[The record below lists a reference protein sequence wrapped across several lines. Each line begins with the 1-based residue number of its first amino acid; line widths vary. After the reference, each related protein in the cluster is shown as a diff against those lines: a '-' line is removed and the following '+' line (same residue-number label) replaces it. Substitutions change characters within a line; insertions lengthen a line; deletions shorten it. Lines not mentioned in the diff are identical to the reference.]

1 MSSSTSSSSGGSSQP
16 LADVLPWGSPIS
28 QSGPSVCNSINY
40 SPYDDSGE
48 VVAPSVSYRFAS
60 RTLLI
65 TDSLSS
71 DARFLL
77 HTSSLQ
83 FLASKSSEVTTDP
96 TFVDSN
102 VVGSVLWISCG
113 SPPSTEKQIAM
124 GLRKAMQHGLGS
136 CGSDN
141 SSTNSASNL
150 GSVNVVSITTELAD
164 DVLKSDDKDSFSH
177 ESYLK
182 RLHKRISHWLQHREL
197 LPDDEFTSVTVPK
210 PKGNEEGPNM
220 KGPGLI
226 IIDGVITL
234 SSLFGDTLTQM
245 FVSSV
250 SASLKNYTTR
260 CNNTRRSGSNS
271 SDAAVTVTNLFVMRV
286 SSGGLYNI
294 ADLNEFDDT
303 GNTNRTKGQKLRSE
317 YSRLLRPWLGAGS
330 SGCRSDSSTFHIEE
344 LSLQSNSTPSILYKG
359 GWYEIVDAIVDVSPL
374 ESGYA
379 RDVLG
384 RLSFT
389 TSWNGM
395 GWWGGTSEET
405 SSGGGRF
412 RSICVNYRCDD
423 SGVRIMRLRSGK

>member
-1 MSSSTSSSSGGSSQP
+1 MTKSSTSSNAGGSSQP
-16 LADVLPWGSPIS
+16 LSDMLPWGSPIS
-28 QSGPSVCNSINY
+28 QSGPPVGNSI
-40 SPYDDSGE
+40 DSSCDGNGE
-48 VVAPSVSYRFAS
+48 VVPSVYYRFAS

-77 HTSSLQ
+77 HALSLQ
-83 FLASKSSEVTTDP
+83 FMAAKSSGVTY
-96 TFVDSN
+96 
-102 VVGSVLWISCG
+102 GSVLWISCG

-136 CGSDN
+136 CGDDNTNMNGASD
-141 SSTNSASNL
+141 L
-150 GSVNVVSITTELAD
+150 GSVNFVSITTELAD
-164 DVLKSDDKDSFSH
+164 AVLKSDDEDNFSL
-177 ESYLK
+177 ESYVK
-182 RLHKRISHWLQHREL
+182 RLHKRISHWLQHREV
-197 LPDDEFTSVTVPK
+197 LPEDEFTRAPQTK
-210 PKGNEEGPNM
+210 DIEEGPTI

-234 SSLFGDTLTQM
+234 SAVFGDTLTQM

-250 SASLKNYTTR
+250 SASLKNYTTK
-260 CNNTRRSGSNS
+260 CQIIQSGSNKS
-271 SDAAVTVTNLFVMRV
+271 ADSIVTVTNLLVMRC
-286 SSGGLYNI
+286 SSPDDGGLYNI
-294 ADLNEFDDT
+294 ADLNEFEDV
-303 GNTNRTKGQKLRSE
+303 GNASRTKGQKLRSE

-330 SGCRSDSSTFHIEE
+330 SGCRSDSSIFHIEE

-359 GWYEIVDAIVDVSPL
+359 GWYELADAIVDVSPL

-395 GWWGGTSEET
+395 GWWGGTSDAT
-405 SSGGGRF
+405 ISGGGRF
-412 RSICVNYRCDD
+412 GSICVNYLCDD